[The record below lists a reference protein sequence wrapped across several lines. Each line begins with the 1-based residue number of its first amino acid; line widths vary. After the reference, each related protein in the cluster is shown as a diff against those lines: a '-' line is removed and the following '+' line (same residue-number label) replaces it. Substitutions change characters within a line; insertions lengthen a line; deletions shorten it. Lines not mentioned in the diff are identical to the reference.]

1 MKKYKLNKETHRMK
15 ISQYLREIQN
25 YSGRSFRNIKVYL
38 NGKQVKTTKKL
49 PSSGMLYVEEKIKET
64 NIEPM
69 YIPLDIVY
77 EDDDL
82 LVINKEPFI
91 ITHPTLKKV
100 DKTLANGVVYYFLE
114 KYGKKLVPRFYN
126 RLDMNTSGL
135 IIIAKNAY
143 AQAKLS
149 NNRMEKKYL
158 AILEGIIP
166 EDIQKIEIDK
176 PIYKDGDNL
185 ARIIDDRGQSSKTI
199 LKVIKRYNEKNVTL
213 VECEL
218 FTGRTHQIRVHALS
232 EGFALVGDKLYNSQ
246 SKIIVGRQMLHSYY
260 NKFIH
265 PVSGNIIELKIDMP
279 EDFKKFLELL

>member
-246 SKIIVGRQMLHSYY
+246 SEIIVDRQMLHSYY

>member
-166 EDIQKIEIDK
+166 EDIQEIEIDK

-246 SKIIVGRQMLHSYY
+246 SEIIVDRQMLHSYY